1 MSHKFLLLMAPL
13 AIGIGCSQELAPAA
27 PAEDHPGHA
36 DAPAADL
43 PRPSSTLDATEVHHP
58 PAEDTPSADSET
70 MDKQAEHADHSNHA
84 AHDHADHSSASDAN
98 ADAPVY
104 VCPMHPAVTS
114 TDSKA
119 RCPECGMNLELRA
132 EQPPADTEGQM

>member
-1 MSHKFLLLMAPL
+1 MSHKLLLLMAPI
-13 AIGIGCSQELAPAA
+13 AIGIGCSQELAPAE

-43 PRPSSTLDATEVHHP
+43 PRPSSTLDATEVQHP
-58 PAEDTPSADSET
+58 PADHAPSADSET
-70 MDKQAEHADHSNHA
+70 MDHQTDHSNHA
-84 AHDHADHSSASDAN
+84 THDHADHSPAGDAN

-104 VCPMHPAVTS
+104 VCPMHPEVTS
-114 TDSKA
+114 TNPDA